1 MAKRVYGD
9 YYLGLDIGTESVGW
23 AVTDMDYNVLK
34 FGSKSMWGVRLFP
47 EAQTAA
53 QRRLYRIARRRTERR
68 AQRLALLQ
76 ELFAEEI
83 NRIDP
88 DFFMRLGEGSLH
100 MEDRTKPQP
109 NTLFNDPGF
118 NDKHYHKKYPT
129 IYHLRNSLITSDEPH
144 DVRLVYLAIH
154 HIIKNRGHFLF
165 GGKLDEVP
173 TLEEIIKD
181 MSDESFD
188 AFGFSLDTDHL
199 PELKVVLTDKTLR
212 MSDKQKKLIE
222 LFDTKDG
229 RAKAFI
235 KAMTGGSVNLHD
247 LFDLPAQEQQEKIK
261 IEFGTEDYETKVPEL
276 EEILGDNFYYLDK
289 LKAIHDWALL
299 EKIVSG
305 GRSLS
310 AAKAAAYEEH
320 AADLK
325 VLKRIVKHYLPAE
338 YRRIFHSTDEKS
350 NYAAYIGMTK
360 KNGRKIPIDKRCSQ
374 DDFMKFAA
382 SILSGIK
389 ADDTDIQYLQA
400 RIDSKQ
406 FMPKAI
412 TKANGVIPNQ
422 LHFVELRE
430 ILKNAQRYLPF
441 LTIKDQEGLTI
452 SDKIMQILT
461 FRIPYYVGPLNN
473 RDPRAQNTWVVR
485 RTQEKIYPWNFD
497 RVVDKEASAA
507 EFITRMTGECTYLR
521 GEKVLPKNSILYSRF
536 MVLNEL
542 NNLKIN
548 GEPVTLQ
555 LKQDI
560 YHALFEQRSKV
571 TQKSLLDYL
580 KSRGL
585 PVLSDSISG
594 IDGDFKGSMKPLLE
608 MQKLLGD
615 RYTEEMAEEIIRLST
630 IFGDDKEMLSAR
642 IKTAYGGALSDD
654 IIKRAA
660 SKRFSGWGNLSGA
673 FLTRMTAV
681 NPQTGEY
688 QSMMTML
695 WETNNNLMQLLS
707 RDYGFAKAVENWQ
720 SDAGDEQGFSYNL
733 VKELYVSPSVKRAVW
748 QALQIVEEIR
758 KITGKDPK
766 KLFIEVAR
774 GAEKKERKESRKK
787 KLADLYKACGE
798 DAREL
803 AASLEQKDESD
814 FRRDRLYL
822 YYTQMGRC
830 MYTGNPIV
838 LRDIFNEQLYDIDHI
853 YPQSKVKDDSLD
865 NRVLVERGANAIKGD
880 VYPLVDSI
888 RAQNRGY
895 WKMLL
900 DRGFISKKKYER
912 LARATPLE
920 PNELL
925 DFIARQLVE
934 TRQST
939 KAVAGIL
946 AKLLP
951 EARMVYV
958 KAGLV
963 SEFRQKFD
971 LLKCREI
978 NDLHHAADAYLN
990 IVAGNAYHTK
1000 FTDDPKRFFAQP
1012 DHHYNL
1018 KEFYNSNITR
1028 NGQLAWAAGD
1038 GGTIITVKRTM
1049 RHNNALVTRM
1059 AYEQHGQLSNVQ
1071 LVKKN
1076 LWQLPQ
1082 SGKKDCFLDPSK
1094 YGGYKNVSGSYFM
1107 LVEHDEKKGVRCRS
1121 LIDMPLHLKDALRT
1135 EADMAKMLCTEK
1147 GLSNPRVII
1156 PKINLNSLLVIDGFH
1171 MNIKGRTGQ
1180 RIVYSPSIQII
1191 VGYEWEKY
1199 YRNVLKFVDR
1209 ASEHKKNSKE
1219 SVLQATEF
1227 DNISIEQNTIFY
1239 DLLVDKL
1246 NRGIY
1251 SIMFK
1256 GQGDNLLKARQ
1267 KYINLSIADQCA
1279 VLKEVLNLF
1288 ACNRSM
1294 ANFTLIDLA
1303 GQSGMLTTNR
1313 VLSKYKTALLIHQSI
1328 TGLFEHA
1335 QDLLA

>member
-23 AVTDMDYNVLK
+23 AATDMDYNVLK

-47 EAQTAA
+47 EAQTAV

-222 LFDTKDG
+222 LFDAKDS
-229 RAKAFI
+229 RSKAFI

-276 EEILGDNFYYLDK
+276 EELLGDNFYYLDK

-310 AAKAAAYEEH
+310 AAKVAAYEEH

-325 VLKRIVKHYLPAE
+325 VFKRIVKRYLPAE
-338 YRRIFHSTDEKS
+338 YRRIFHSADEKS

-360 KNGRKIPIDKRCSQ
+360 KNGRKIPIDNRCSQ

-382 SILSGIK
+382 SILNGITEEN
-389 ADDTDIQYLQA
+389 DDAKYLKA

-430 ILKNAQRYLPF
+430 ILKKAQRYLPF
-441 LTIKDQEGLTI
+441 LAVKDQEGLTI
-452 SDKIMQILT
+452 GDKLMQILT

-521 GEKVLPKNSILYSRF
+521 GEKVLPKHSILYSRY

-548 GEPVTLQ
+548 GEPVAVT
-555 LKQDI
+555 LKQEM

-585 PVLSDSISG
+585 PVQADGISG
-594 IDGDFKGSMKPLLE
+594 IDGDFKGSMKTMLE
-608 MQKLLGD
+608 MRKLLGD

-630 IFGDDKEMLSAR
+630 IFGDDKEMLNAR
-642 IKTAYGGALSDD
+642 IKAAFGDVLSADT
-654 IIKRAA
+654 IKRAA
-660 SKRFSGWGNLSGA
+660 SKRFSGWGRLSGA
-673 FLTRMTAV
+673 FLSGLTAV
-681 NPQTGEY
+681 NQETGEY
-688 QSMMTML
+688 QSLMTML

-707 RDYGFAKAVENWQ
+707 RDFGFAKAVEDWQ
-720 SDAGDEQGFSYNL
+720 SDDSEGSGFSYSL

-787 KLADLYKACGE
+787 RLADLYKKCGE

-1000 FTDDPKRFFAQP
+1000 FTDDPRRFFAQP

-1049 RHNNALVTRM
+1049 RRSNALVTRM
-1059 AYEQHGQLSNVQ
+1059 AYEQHGQLSDVQ

-1076 LWQLPQ
+1076 QWQMPQ
-1082 SGKKDCFLDPSK
+1082 STKKAYFLDPSK
-1094 YGGYKNVSGSYFM
+1094 YGGYNKVKISNFM
-1107 LVEHDEKKGVRCRS
+1107 LVEHDERNGKRCRS
-1121 LIDMPLHLKDALRT
+1121 LIDMPLHLKDTLLT
-1135 EADMAKMLCTEK
+1135 EDQANKMLSVK
-1147 GLSNPRVII
+1147 KKLKNPKVII
-1156 PKINLNSLLVIDGFH
+1156 KDIKINSLLMIDGFY
-1171 MNIKGRTGQ
+1171 MNIRGKTDDY
-1180 RIVYSPSIQII
+1180 ISCSPAIQLVI
-1191 VGYEWEKY
+1191 GYELEKY
-1199 YRNVLKFVDR
+1199 FRNVLKFVDR
-1209 ASEHKKNSKE
+1209 ASEYKRTHQQAE
-1219 SVLQATEF
+1219 LHATEY
-1227 DNISIEQNTIFY
+1227 DGISTDMNLKLY
-1239 DLLVDKL
+1239 DFMKDKL
-1246 NRGIY
+1246 RRSIY
-1251 SIMFK
+1251 QIKFL
-1256 GQGDNLLKARQ
+1256 QQADNLDNTREKFMGISMA
-1267 KYINLSIADQCA
+1267 NQCV
-1279 VLKEVLNLF
+1279 VLKEILNLF
-1288 ACNRSM
+1288 SCAPVTANLKLLGLGGQAGTTRTHRTVSNR
-1294 ANFTLIDLA
+1294 
-1303 GQSGMLTTNR
+1303 Q
-1313 VLSKYKTALLIHQSI
+1313 TAKLIHQSI
-1328 TGLFEHA
+1328 TGLFEHM